1 MPLRL
6 NIRGRIR
13 RSVDPGK
20 GDRYHK
26 ERCAMNWL
34 ECEEIEA
41 VPGKMGGRPV
51 VKGTRIEP
59 DVILIDEEFGRTP
72 EQTHESYPTLSLD
85 TILRIRAFAHGH
97 QLVP

>member
-1 MPLRL
+1 MTLE
-6 NIRGRIR
+6 RGIATI
-13 RSVDPGK
+13 
-20 GDRYHK
+20 K
-26 ERCAMNWL
+26 ERCVMNWL

-59 DVILIDEEFGRTP
+59 DVILIDEEFGRTS

-85 TILRIRAFAHGH
+85 TILRIRAFAHRH

>member
-1 MPLRL
+1 MTLE
-6 NIRGRIR
+6 RGIATI
-13 RSVDPGK
+13 
-20 GDRYHK
+20 K
-26 ERCAMNWL
+26 EKCVMNWL

-59 DVILIDEEFGRTP
+59 DVIIVDEEFGRTP
-72 EQTHESYPTLSLD
+72 EQTHDSYPTLSLD
-85 TILRIRAFAHGH
+85 AILRIRAFAHRH

>member
-1 MPLRL
+1 
-6 NIRGRIR
+6 
-13 RSVDPGK
+13 
-20 GDRYHK
+20 
-26 ERCAMNWL
+26 MNWL

-59 DVILIDEEFGRTP
+59 DVIIVDEEFGRTP
-72 EQTHESYPTLSLD
+72 EQTHESYPTLSFD
-85 TILRIRAFAHGH
+85 TILRIRAFAHRH